1 MKQNFSVFEISLN
14 FLVLLHQGKRTEDEK
29 RDVGKVKK
37 GELLENETLIKL
49 VVKKK
54 SYKPIQS
61 A

>member
-1 MKQNFSVFEISLN
+1 MK
-14 FLVLLHQGKRTEDEK
+14 KRY
-29 RDVGKVKK
+29 VGKVKK